1 MKRREFIAGVA
12 AWSATSAVQAQSN
25 RLPTIGFL
33 GLSSAEG
40 DGPTLIAFRRGLS
53 EAGRT
58 EGSNVRIESRHADG
72 DASRINTLIADLS
85 AVPVDV
91 FLAPGQ
97 AVARALRRST
107 QTPIVAIGLPP
118 VQSDPELFESLA
130 RPGGTLTGFASF
142 GEEMSAKRIEF
153 LKEIDPNVSIIGILH
168 NATDSTFNAWGERS
182 EASARAQGLKPR
194 RIGLSSTSVAELRDR
209 LRAFRADGGTALI
222 VVRDFL
228 TSTLRLEICRV
239 ALELGIAIIAE
250 QREFADAGALFTY
263 GANIPDLFRRAAGY
277 VDRILKGDKVSE
289 LPIQLPTTFELV
301 VNLRTAKLLR
311 HEVPPLLLARADE
324 VIE

>member
-1 MKRREFIAGVA
+1 MKRREFVA
-12 AWSATSAVQAQSN
+12 TLLACAAPIPTLGQGR
-25 RLPTIGFL
+25 RLPTVGFL
-33 GLSSAEG
+33 GLASAEG
-40 DGPTLIAFRRGLS
+40 DQPTLTAFRRGLN
-53 EAGRT
+53 EAGRI
-58 EGSNVRIESRHADG
+58 EGRNVLIEARHAGG
-72 DASRINTLIADLS
+72 DASRTNALIAELA

-91 FLAPGQ
+91 FLSPGQ
-97 AVARALRRST
+97 AVSRALRRST
-107 QTPIVAIGLPP
+107 QIPIVAIGLPP
-118 VQSDPELFESLA
+118 LQSDPELFESLA

-153 LKEIDPNVSIIGILH
+153 LKEIQPGATIIGILH

-182 EASARAQGLKPR
+182 EVSARAQDLKPR
-194 RIGLSSTSVAELRDR
+194 RIGLSSTSVTELSHK
-209 LRAFRADGGTALI
+209 LREFRAEGGTALI
-222 VVRDFL
+222 VLRDFL
-228 TSTLRLEICRV
+228 TSTLRLEICRA

-250 QREFADAGALFTY
+250 QREYAETGALFTY

-301 VNLRTAKLLR
+301 INLKTAKALGLT
-311 HEVPPLLLARADE
+311 VPPLLLARADE